1 MKKIVFLIVLLS
13 LAGCGGSGGSSTPA
27 INYGVAPVLD
37 GISNQS
43 TNEDTAKTVTLV
55 GTDAESNSLT
65 YSAISSSSDVTTSVS
80 GNTLT
85 LTPASN
91 WSGTVTITA
100 KVNDGSSDSTA
111 QTFTLTV
118 SAVND
123 IPTMNTPNN
132 LITAVNTAKTLTLSG
147 SDVEGSSL
155 TYSATSSNSSQ
166 VATSISGTTL
176 TLTPASNWSGT
187 ATITV
192 KSNDGTVDSSNKTFT
207 ITVGANTSLLVVRI
221 AFSNAS
227 FVSSE
232 ATWASKIFGTSE
244 GQINHYM
251 SEVSDGSFQY
261 VAANETGGTSND
273 GVVTATLSVVHPN
286 PGSAQMLAEQRA
298 ALTLIDSNV
307 NFAAY
312 DTNSNGYITS
322 DELLILYIVAGQS
335 SLTGAHASGD
345 ASWPAY
351 DSVRIGNYARFGERH
366 SANHD
371 ATIGVIAHELMH
383 HRWGLRDL
391 YDQDFSSAG
400 IGWLGMMGSGSN
412 ARKSGEEYGETPV
425 HPTGFSKIKMG
436 FISPTVITADGTY
449 TSYDINSANNNV
461 FKVQSGT
468 ANEYFLIENRNY
480 VGYDRALNSLSGSGT
495 FAGGLL
501 ITHIDENVN
510 NNMTDAQRLVDIEE
524 ANNAM
529 LDSACCGHFNNFFF
543 NGNSSTFNDSS
554 SPNSKR
560 NNGTASNISITS
572 IGSQGASISFTIDIP

>member
-1 MKKIVFLIVLLS
+1 MNLKTLFPLLFIFFLS
-13 LAGCGGSGGSSTPA
+13 GCGKGGSSTPA
-27 INYGVAPVLD
+27 VNYGVAPVLAS
-37 GISNQS
+37 ISNQS
-43 TNEDTAKTVTLV
+43 TNEDTAKAVTLV
-55 GTDAESNSLT
+55 GTDAENNSLT
-65 YSAISSSSDVTTSVS
+65 YSATSSTSNVITSTS
-80 GNTLT
+80 GTTLT

-91 WSGTVTITA
+91 WNGTATITA

-123 IPTMNTPNN
+123 TPTMNTPNN

-207 ITVGANTSLLVVRI
+207 ITVGANASLLVVRI
-221 AFSNAS
+221 AFSNAT

-251 SEVSDGSFQY
+251 SEVSNGSFQY
-261 VAANETGGTSND
+261 VAANETGGTTND
-273 GVVTATLSVVHPN
+273 GIVTATLSVVHPN

-298 ALTLIDSNV
+298 ALTLIDSAV

-312 DTNSNGYITS
+312 DTNSNGYVTS

-335 SLTGAHASGD
+335 NLVGAHASGD
-345 ASWPAY
+345 ATWPTY
-351 DSVRIGNYARFGERH
+351 DSVRVGSYARFGERH

-371 ATIGVIAHELMH
+371 ATIGVIAHELIH

-400 IGWLGMMGSGSN
+400 IGWLGIMGSGSN

-449 TSYDINSANNNV
+449 TAYDINSASNNV

-468 ANEYFLIENRNY
+468 ANEYFLIENRNNL
-480 VGYDRALNSLSGSGT
+480 GYDRALNSLSGGT

-510 NNMTDAQRLVDIEE
+510 NNLNDSQRLVDIEE

-529 LDSACCGHFNNFFF
+529 LDSACCGHVNNFFF
-543 NGNSSTFNDSS
+543 NGNSGTFNNSS
-554 SPNSKR
+554 TPNSKK
-560 NNGTASNISITS
+560 NDGSASNISITS
-572 IGSQGASISFTIDIP
+572 IGSQGSSMSFTIDIP